1 MCGIW
6 WKTRWYS
13 SKVKPV
19 KDPKK
24 QKTLDAETGDL
35 ILRPYDLKIDV
46 PDTEMANNEDD
57 AVRVEPEI
65 WGEVEGV
72 EIGDEEGEEEENED
86 DD

>member
-19 KDPKK
+19 EERKT
-24 QKTLDAETGDL
+24 QTLDSESGDL
-35 ILRPYDLKIDV
+35 MLRPYDLKIDPV
-46 PDTEMANNEDD
+46 EGEDVKEDED

-65 WGEVEGV
+65 WGEVEG
-72 EIGDEEGEEEENED
+72 IAIGEEEEANGD
-86 DD
+86 GSQ